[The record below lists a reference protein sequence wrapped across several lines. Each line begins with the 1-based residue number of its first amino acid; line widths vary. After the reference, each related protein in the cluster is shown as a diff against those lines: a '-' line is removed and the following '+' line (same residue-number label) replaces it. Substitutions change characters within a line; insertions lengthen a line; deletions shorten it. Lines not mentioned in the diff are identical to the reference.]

1 MTQELDWSDGLV
13 EWQEVIKRLLKNKIS
28 LLGILII
35 LFFVVV
41 AVFAPWIAPPQDEDE
56 PYLIPRAGWSI
67 EPQPPSED
75 YIFGTTEGQYD
86 IFYGIVW
93 GTRTAFKI
101 GLVVVGIS
109 TSIGII
115 LGTIAAYYGGW
126 IDEILMRIT
135 DIFMSI
141 PFIIATIV
149 LVTILGQGLTNVM
162 IALITFSWM
171 STARLMR
178 SQVLSV
184 KEDEFVQAALA
195 LGASDFR
202 IIFRHII
209 LNTIFPVV
217 IQASMRMGSMVI
229 TASTL
234 SFLGVGTPE
243 GYADWG
249 QMISFARNWILGVEG
264 NPLNYWYTLI
274 IPGAAI
280 TLFCLSWNLVGDA
293 FRDILDPKLN

>member
-1 MTQELDWSDGLV
+1 M
-13 EWQEVIKRLLKNKIS
+13 EWQEVVKRLLQNKIS

-35 LFFVVV
+35 IFFIVI
-41 AVFAPWIAPPQDEDE
+41 AVLAPWIAPPRDPDE
-56 PYLIPRAGWSI
+56 PYLIPRAGWTI
-67 EPQPPSED
+67 EPQAPSED

-86 IFYGIVW
+86 IFYGIIW

-115 LGTIAAYYGGW
+115 LGTVAAYYGGW
-126 IDEILMRIT
+126 VDEILMRIT
-135 DIFMSI
+135 DVFMSI

-184 KEDEFVQAALA
+184 KEDEFVQAAVA
-195 LGASDFR
+195 LGANDFR

-264 NPLNYWYTLI
+264 NPLNYWYTLV

-280 TLFCLSWNLVGDA
+280 TLFCLSWNLIGDA